1 MMKRGRVA
9 SDVSMIQRGAGAPRV
24 VPRGPCWILEGSH
37 WVTLTWHEADE
48 RQRAEIS
55 MRDYATL
62 VEQGRIQFTPT
73 HAEAGQT
80 ELHARRGETSTRT
93 SVLGMR
99 LM

>member
-1 MMKRGRVA
+1 MKRGRVA
-9 SDVSMIQRGAGAPRV
+9 NDLSMIQRGAGVHRV

-37 WVTLTWHEADE
+37 WVTLTWHEDDE

-55 MRDYATL
+55 MRDYATF
-62 VEQGRIQFTPT
+62 VEQGRIQFTTADDEHDRP
-73 HAEAGQT
+73 
-80 ELHARRGETSTRT
+80 LHARRADTSTRT